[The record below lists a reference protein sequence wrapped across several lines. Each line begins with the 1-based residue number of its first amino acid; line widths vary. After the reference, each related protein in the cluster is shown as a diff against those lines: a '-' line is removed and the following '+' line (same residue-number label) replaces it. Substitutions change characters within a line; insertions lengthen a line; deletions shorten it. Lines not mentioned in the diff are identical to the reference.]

1 MKLFS
6 VIAVTAAVC
15 AAQIATAAPAPKQG
29 KHLTAQQASAIAVK
43 SAGGGRVIAVKRAGG
58 CVTVIDRKCFYYEV
72 DVYRKGVKYEIRV
85 NAENG
90 RTMITDID
98 RDDD

>member
-43 SAGGGRVIAVKRAGG
+43 HAGGGRV
-58 CVTVIDRKCFYYEV
+58 TDIDRKRGYYEV
-72 DVYRKGVKYEIRV
+72 DVQRKGVKYEIRV
-85 NAENG
+85 NAANG
-90 RTMITDID
+90 RAVITDTD

>member
-43 SAGGGRVIAVKRAGG
+43 RAGGGRV
-58 CVTVIDRKCFYYEV
+58 TDIDRKRGYYEV
-72 DVYRKGVKYEIRV
+72 DVQRKGVKYEIRV
-85 NAENG
+85 NAANG
-90 RTMITDID
+90 RAVITDTD